1 MKTRK
6 PPNSA
11 NSAMAPKTR
20 LPIDGRNRTDEA
32 RKRLGADPELVAR
45 CRKITPLLKECGLDR
60 ERVVEILE
68 SDDESDSVAF
78 VAKYRS
84 VSKSDHAHVSIE
96 EIAIAAGLTTRRL
109 WELIQ
114 GTRLEQSQDAMKMLV
129 ADNRAAIMRSVVDA
143 AKGGDQKATEMLW
156 KADGTLPK
164 SNGISFIMSQNNSMP
179 ELTSAAAA
187 VVEDEAL
194 PLADMDTMLKEMQRV
209 TATPQ
214 LEAPRPVVSV
224 PIIEAEYEEMSMTGT
239 VSKC

>member
-1 MKTRK
+1 MARK
-6 PPNSA
+6 
-11 NSAMAPKTR
+11 KR
-20 LPIDGRNRTDEA
+20 LPTEGRNRAEEA
-32 RKRLGADPELVAR
+32 RKRLGADPDALAK

-60 ERVVEILE
+60 QRVVEILE
-68 SDDESDSVAF
+68 QDDEDDSVAF
-78 VAKYRS
+78 CAKYRS
-84 VSKSDHAHVSIE
+84 VAESDHSYVSIE
-96 EIAIAAGLTTRRL
+96 EITIAAGLTTRRL

-114 GTRLEQSQDAMKMLV
+114 GARLEQSQDAMKMLV

-143 AKGGDQKATEMLW
+143 AKAGDQKATEMLW

-179 ELTSAAAA
+179 ELTSAAAT

-224 PIIEAEYEEMSMTGT
+224 PIIEAEYEEMPL
-239 VSKC
+239 V